1 MATNTR
7 EGEIWS
13 PELTYYVILSVQ
25 FSAKN
30 MRPEKEK
37 VWSVHSKQ
45 AIETVSEEAEKL
57 VLLDKDFELVILI
70 KYI

>member
-1 MATNTR
+1 
-7 EGEIWS
+7 
-13 PELTYYVILSVQ
+13 
-25 FSAKN
+25 
-30 MRPEKEK
+30 MRHEKEK
-37 VWSVHSKQ
+37 VWSIRSKQ